1 MEQQMFFSTHTE
13 YEVWLTENKDKIREC
28 IYLKF
33 LDVPFKEL
41 QMSARAYNVL
51 RINRLNYMSDII
63 FSSSDDIAG
72 LDMMSK
78 SALDEILM
86 FKRNYLKKHKRI
98 FVNFIKGIEEDSES
112 ITDVPV
118 VEPITESAHLPEISS
133 EKLVNVDEDDNIDS
147 TTSATENTLLQAKKM
162 LTDELVKEKIISF
175 FEPANVSLDILNL
188 STRSYNAFR
197 RSGIQFLHQVISY
210 YPDGFIGINN
220 MGRGSAAETCEKTE
234 KFIASYVKEI
244 SGYLNGREIIFEPH
258 SHLISSNPTD
268 ERDSLPLTY
277 DSIFHIKSLLA
288 DSRIK
293 EKIIAFFKVNVIAID
308 SLDLSFRSYNCLRKN
323 GVLYLHQ
330 VIEYYPDGFA
340 SFRNMGKNSVDE
352 MCQKIENYIVSDI
365 QKIINY
371 IGHGIVP
378 SKIIADADAIKPEES
393 PVTAESLAQAKSLLD
408 NEALREKIIDYFKTV
423 DLKITDLDLSVR
435 PTNCLM
441 RSNIIYLYQAIS
453 YYPYGFDSI
462 RNMGI
467 NSIIETKSKIEYT
480 VASYL
485 DAFFA
490 FFGGD
495 SLYSD
500 EFVYDKVMSCF
511 DDIGF
516 KGISFKEIR
525 EEIPED
531 VDDSRIKSCIG
542 SLLANKKLEYV
553 DFRLYRVYP
562 SVLSFI
568 EESSLKEDDKNIIIK
583 KQGGMTLEAIAQEY
597 GLTRERVRQKVN
609 NGIRKLRGELQN
621 TYEIS
626 TFDEDYYSYLFTTY
640 EAYKEMWLNFL
651 GVSDMTFGYLT
662 SFCSKGSKPIEEALA
677 DPKIDLS
684 LKFKIQ
690 DYLNRNKILIDGIL
704 IERRRV
710 DIENYAIS
718 KLCTDELT
726 FDAFTEQYNNLL
738 KENGIEFDE
747 KIYYTDDVRRTRTN
761 HFGTSMHCL
770 WKHGERLRYYD
781 IAGHDYT
788 ELLETLNL
796 DKFRN
801 IEISTLKFM
810 EDYPDVM
817 DKYDIR
823 DQYELHN
830 LLKKIINEDDYHD
843 IDFNRQPMIQFGEFD
858 REAAIYSVLEAV
870 APVTIEELA
879 EYVHMEFGYDK
890 MTATMSYF
898 KHLTPFYHQGVYSI
912 NFKRIPEER
921 VSLFKEKLTED
932 FYYISEIKDLY
943 KENFGDVDLE
953 EINPLSLKALGFK
966 VNTTYVIQ
974 NFPSAEAYFSHI
986 LTSQDVYDISEMN
999 SKYANN
1005 KTYYVIYK
1013 GMRKSYDILFFER
1026 NQVITINRL
1035 NKLGIGKEDIQLF
1048 CDKVADFIDNRSYFT
1063 VHSLKKSGFEAKLFD
1078 LGFDDYFYAST
1089 LAMDSRFVWQ
1099 HVCGIIVLTK
1109 KSESTANMIS
1119 KKDFFLHALS
1129 HYDSIEIDDFISDCY
1144 ESYGIVIDGRDGRY
1158 DITSAI
1164 EGSDFYYDSIMGKF
1178 YRNKDYYYSEFDD

>member
-63 FSSSDDIAG
+63 FSSADDIEG

-112 ITDVPV
+112 ITDIPV
-118 VEPITESAHLPEISS
+118 VEPITESAHLPETSS

-147 TTSATENTLLQAKKM
+147 TTYATENTLLQAKKM

-175 FEPANVSLDILNL
+175 FEPANISLDVLNL
-188 STRSYNAFR
+188 STRSYNALR
-197 RSGIQFLHQVISY
+197 RSGVQFLHQVIPY
-210 YPDGFIGINN
+210 YPDGFIKINN

-234 KFIASYVKEI
+234 KFIASYVKEF

-268 ERDSLPLTY
+268 ERDSLPLTC
-277 DSIFHIKSLLA
+277 DSSFHIKSLLA

-293 EKIIAFFKVNVIAID
+293 EKIIDFFKVNVIAID
-308 SLDLSFRSYNCLRKN
+308 SLDLSRRSYNCLRKN
-323 GVLYLHQ
+323 GVLSLQQ

-340 SFRNMGKNSVDE
+340 SFRNMGKNSV
-352 MCQKIENYIVSDI
+352 
-365 QKIINY
+365 
-371 IGHGIVP
+371 
-378 SKIIADADAIKPEES
+378 EE
-393 PVTAESLAQAKSLLD
+393 AC
-408 NEALREKIIDYFKTV
+408 RKT
-423 DLKITDLDLSVR
+423 
-435 PTNCLM
+435 
-441 RSNIIYLYQAIS
+441 
-453 YYPYGFDSI
+453 
-462 RNMGI
+462 
-467 NSIIETKSKIEYT
+467 ETW
-480 VASYL
+480 VMSYL
-485 DAFFA
+485 DEISDYIGEEYIKIQIPAKAFFEDEKDPYKLSVPQMIKHPVFKDKA
-490 FFGGD
+490 INYLKKNDIPIELMGLSTRATNALKRSGILSFYASLSIYPDNIISLNNIGNLTVNEIKTIIEYYITKLHDPLAAYCNGESN

-500 EFVYDKVMSCF
+500 EFVYDKVISCF
-511 DDIGF
+511 EDIGF
-516 KGISFKEIR
+516 KGVSFKEIR
-525 EEIPED
+525 DEIPED

-542 SLLANKKLEYV
+542 SLLADKKLEYV

-562 SVLSFI
+562 SILSFI

-583 KQGGMTLEAIAQEY
+583 KLGGMTLEAIAQEY

-690 DYLNRNKILIDGIL
+690 DYLNRNKILIDGTL

-718 KLCTDELT
+718 KLCADELT

-738 KENGIEFDE
+738 KENGIEFDP
-747 KIYYTDDVRRTRTN
+747 KIYYTDDIRRTRSN
-761 HFGTSMHCL
+761 HLSASMLCL

-830 LLKKIINEDDYHD
+830 LLKKIINVDDYHD

-953 EINPLSLKALGFK
+953 EINPLSLKSLGFK

-1005 KTYYVIYK
+1005 KTYYVIYN

-1063 VHSLKKSGFEAKLFD
+1063 VHSLKKSGFEAELFD

-1144 ESYGIVIDGRDGRY
+1144 ESYGIVIDSRDGRY

-1178 YRNKDYYYSEFDD
+1178 YRNKDYYYAEFDD

>member
-63 FSSSDDIAG
+63 FSSADDIAG

-98 FVNFIKGIEEDSES
+98 FVNFIKGIEENSES

-118 VEPITESAHLPEISS
+118 VEPITEFAHLPEISS

-147 TTSATENTLLQAKKM
+147 TTSATENTLLQSKKM
-162 LTDELVKEKIISF
+162 LTDEFVKEKIISF
-175 FEPANVSLDILNL
+175 FELANISLDVLNL
-188 STRSYNAFR
+188 STRSYNALR
-197 RSGIQFLHQVISY
+197 RSGIQFLHQVIPY
-210 YPDGFIGINN
+210 YPDSFIGINN

-268 ERDSLPLTY
+268 ERDSLPLTCDY
-277 DSIFHIKSLLA
+277 SFHIKSLLV

-293 EKIIAFFKVNVIAID
+293 EKIIDFFKVNVIAID
-308 SLDLSFRSYNCLRKN
+308 SLDLSLRSYNCLRKN
-323 GVLYLHQ
+323 GVLSLHQ

-340 SFRNMGKNSVDE
+340 SFRNMGKNSVEEACRKTEIWVMSYLDE
-352 MCQKIENYIVSDI
+352 ISDYIGEEYIKIQIPVKAFFEDEKDPYKLSVPQMIKHPVFKD
-365 QKIINY
+365 KAINY
-371 IGHGIVP
+371 LKKNDIPIELMGLSTRATNALKRSGIL
-378 SKIIADADAIKPEES
+378 SFYA
-393 PVTAESLAQAKSLLD
+393 SLSIYP
-408 NEALREKIIDYFKTV
+408 N
-423 DLKITDLDLSVR
+423 
-435 PTNCLM
+435 
-441 RSNIIYLYQAIS
+441 NIILLNNI
-453 YYPYGFDSI
+453 GNLTVNEI
-462 RNMGI
+462 K
-467 NSIIETKSKIEYT
+467 TKIEYYIT
-480 VASYL
+480 KLHDPLAAYCNGESN
-485 DAFFA
+485 
-490 FFGGD
+490 

-511 DDIGF
+511 EDIGF
-516 KGISFKEIR
+516 KGVSFKEIR
-525 EEIPED
+525 DEIPED
-531 VDDSRIKSCIG
+531 IDDSRIKSCIG
-542 SLLANKKLEYV
+542 SLLADKKLEYV

-568 EESSLKEDDKNIIIK
+568 EESSLKEDNKNIIIK
-583 KQGGMTLEAIAQEY
+583 KLGGMTLEAIAQEY

-662 SFCSKGSKPIEEALA
+662 SFSSKGSKPIEEALA

-690 DYLNRNKILIDGIL
+690 DYLNRNKILIDGTL

-738 KENGIEFDE
+738 KENGIEFDP
-747 KIYYTDDVRRTRTN
+747 KIYYTDETHRFRIN
-761 HFGTSMHCL
+761 SISGSMLCL

-781 IAGHDYT
+781 IAGQDYT

-817 DKYDIR
+817 EKYDIR
-823 DQYELHN
+823 DHYELHN
-830 LLKKIINEDDYHD
+830 LLKKIVDVDDYHD
-843 IDFNRQPMIQFGEFD
+843 IDFNRQPMIQFGEFNRD
-858 REAAIYSVLEAV
+858 EAIYSIFEAV

-879 EYVHMEFGYDK
+879 EYVHMELGYDK
-890 MTATMSYF
+890 ATAMSGYF
-898 KHLTPFYHQGVYSI
+898 HHLNQFYHQGVYSI

-943 KENFGDVDLE
+943 KDNFGDVDLE
-953 EINPLSLKALGFK
+953 EINPLSLKSLGFK
-966 VNTTYVIQ
+966 VYTTYVVQ
-974 NFPSAEAYFSHI
+974 NYPSAEAYFRHI
-986 LTSQDVYDISEMN
+986 LTSKDIYSITDFYSKYGRITISRNVYYNLRENYDIF
-999 SKYANN
+999 
-1005 KTYYVIYK
+1005 
-1013 GMRKSYDILFFER
+1013 LFDH
-1026 NQVITINRL
+1026 NQIISLNRL
-1035 NKLGIGKEDIQLF
+1035 SKLGVTKEDIKDF
-1048 CDKVADFIDNRSYFT
+1048 CDKAYGFLEDNTYFT
-1063 VHSLKKSGFEAKLFD
+1063 MYSLRKAGFTSELD
-1078 LGFDDYFYAST
+1078 NLGFDDWFYAGI
-1089 LAMDSRFVWQ
+1089 LAMDPRFIWQ
-1099 HVCGIIVLTK
+1099 QVYNVLVLK
-1109 KSESTANMIS
+1109 RKINISNIFS
-1119 KKDFFLHALS
+1119 KKDFLLDALS
-1129 HYDSIEIDDFISDCY
+1129 KYDSVDLDDFIADCSDK
-1144 ESYGIVIDGRDGRY
+1144 YGISIVDYHERQK
-1158 DITSAI
+1158 ITNAVQ
-1164 EGSDFYYDSIMGKF
+1164 GTDFYYDSIMGKF
-1178 YRNKDYYYSEFDD
+1178 YRNKDYYYAGFDD